1 MEGIIHLSRLTVR
14 LLGIEHSPM
23 QALALVEVAIMD
35 RISLRSGMSQAEYFL
50 HLALASLSDQCP
62 RIALSVPTPG
72 RTAKTD

>member
-1 MEGIIHLSRLTVR
+1 
-14 LLGIEHSPM
+14 M